1 MLRSLLWRRAGQEG
15 RAGRFHVGLKTQIA
29 ALGLG
34 GVAIIG
40 VIYFIGL
47 RFQGEA
53 QRTADASARLESL
66 MANITEGFLEA
77 RQFAAEFLQ
86 KRDEKVIERHQAVL
100 ARLGENLDEVEGLIA
115 PLSSDDPLKRGE
127 ALRSGINM
135 YATRFHNV
143 ISAQR
148 LIGLNENQ
156 GLQGKLRDAVHSVEK
171 RLAEFD
177 QPRLAVLMLMMRRH
191 EKDFMLRGEEKYG
204 DELKKRVKEFEP
216 ALAKTDLPP
225 AIKTEIKGLIDIY
238 QSSFL
243 AFMVGQS
250 SLNEE
255 AEDLAA
261 IYGRIRPVLLELRT
275 AADERYGSAQVTS
288 TALRQNMLWVIGLTT
303 LAIGVLAI
311 FSGRRITRPMS
322 MMAGAMRR
330 LANGDLDVEL
340 PRMERGD
347 EIGTMMR
354 AFVVFHGKM
363 VENRDMASEQS
374 DQRARTEAE
383 RRALLVQIAD
393 QLEDEV
399 GRAVEIVVAGANEVH
414 ESADEVS
421 RIVRA
426 TRTRAEAVATASGQ
440 ASSNVQTVAAA
451 TEEMAAS
458 LTEISGQVQRYTEM
472 AGRAARDTERT
483 DDIFRSLAASSQE
496 IGAVV
501 VLITGIANQTNL
513 LALNATIEAARAGE
527 AGRGFAVVASEVKA
541 LAQQVAQAT
550 ENIRGQIDLMQVSAQ
565 DAARVIGEVGATVRE
580 IDQASAS
587 IAATVEQQQVATH
600 EIATNVAVA
609 ASGTQSV
616 SDNIAAVG
624 QEANQAGSAAEM
636 VVATAQAMTR
646 HSAELKNS
654 VGRFLTQ
661 IRAA

>member
-1 MLRSLLWRRAGQEG
+1 
-15 RAGRFHVGLKTQIA
+15 
-29 ALGLG
+29 
-34 GVAIIG
+34 
-40 VIYFIGL
+40 
-47 RFQGEA
+47 
-53 QRTADASARLESL
+53 
-66 MANITEGFLEA
+66 
-77 RQFAAEFLQ
+77 
-86 KRDEKVIERHQAVL
+86 
-100 ARLGENLDEVEGLIA
+100 
-115 PLSSDDPLKRGE
+115 
-127 ALRSGINM
+127 M
-135 YATRFHNV
+135 YATRFNNV
-143 ISAQR
+143 VSAQR

-156 GLQGKLRDAVHSVEK
+156 GLQGKLRDAVHTVEK

-204 DELKKRVKEFEP
+204 EELKKRVNEFEP
-216 ALAKTDLPP
+216 ALAKTELPP
-225 AIKTEIKGLIDIY
+225 ALKVEIKGLIDTY

-261 IYGRIRPVLLELRT
+261 IYSRIRPVLLEVRT
-275 AADERYGSAQVTS
+275 AADERYNAAQETS
-288 TALRQNMLWVIGLTT
+288 TVLRQNMLWVIALMT

-311 FSGRRITRPMS
+311 FSGRRIARPMA

-330 LANGDLDVEL
+330 LADGDLDVEL
-340 PRMERGD
+340 PRMERRD

-374 DQRARTEAE
+374 DQRARMEAE

-393 QLEDEV
+393 QLEAEV
-399 GRAVEIVVAGANEVH
+399 GRAVEIVVANEVH

-421 RIVRA
+421 KIVRA
-426 TRTRAEAVATASGQ
+426 TRTRADAVASASGQ
-440 ASSNVQTVAAA
+440 ASTNVQTVAAA

-458 LTEISGQVQRYTEM
+458 LTEISTQVQRYTEM

-483 DDIFRSLAASSQE
+483 DDIFRSLAASTQE

-527 AGRGFAVVASEVKA
+527 SGRGFAVVAGEVKA
-541 LAQQVAQAT
+541 LAQQVAKAT
-550 ENIRGQIDLMQVSAQ
+550 ENIRGQIDLMQASAQ

-587 IAATVEQQQVATH
+587 IAATVEQQQVATQ
-600 EIATNVAVA
+600 EIAVNVAVA
-609 ASGTQSV
+609 ATGTQSV
-616 SDNIAAVG
+616 SDNITAVG

-636 VVATAQAMTR
+636 VVATAQTMTR
-646 HSAELKNS
+646 HSAALKDA